1 MPRKLDLKIPLSKR
15 TRNAKRLLALRKSMN
30 LSQSELA
37 KYFGITTGAIMLWEK
52 GDRELHGP
60 ALKLLELFEKMASG
74 EPIDFN
80 MESQK

>member
-1 MPRKLDLKIPLSKR
+1 MPKKLDLKIPLSKR
-15 TRNAKRLLALRKSMN
+15 TRNAKRP
-30 LSQSELA
+30 LA

-60 ALKLLELFEKMASG
+60 ALKLLELFEKKACGKS
-74 EPIDFN
+74 IDFT